1 MAITIVLSVFI
12 VVLTTISLLFYL
24 WWKKYGKKI
33 FDMFMKL
40 NNTTKSVPKLPNLGD
55 FEKELLKIQD
65 ILSKNGKNLK
75 K

>member
-1 MAITIVLSVFI
+1 MAIIIVLSVLI

-33 FDMFMKL
+33 FDMFINL

>member
-12 VVLTTISLLFYL
+12 VVLIAISVLFYI
-24 WWKKYGKKI
+24 WWRKYGKKI
-33 FDMFMKL
+33 FDMFMNL

-65 ILSKNGKNLK
+65 ILTKSGKNLK